1 MKRRHWGSIAA
12 ALAGLVILGATM
24 SGCSGGDQ
32 VVRLHVIANS
42 DSPADQAV
50 KLQVRDAILA
60 RIAQQPQAEDVQ
72 GAYAQLG
79 DELPELVAAAQDTL
93 DAAGMG
99 YAASAQIGRFDFP
112 ARDYG
117 GQYYPAGE
125 YPAVRVVLGEGA
137 GRNWWCVM
145 YPPLCLM
152 DMPEA
157 VDSEQPVELTWGL
170 PQFLAEHFGLL
181 PASRFAPGGEVLPA
195 LDGAVRLP

>member
-1 MKRRHWGSIAA
+1 MKRTRWVRVWAVLTGLLMAGA
-12 ALAGLVILGATM
+12 ALAG
-24 SGCSGGDQ
+24 CEKGDQ

-50 KLQVRDAILA
+50 KLRVRDAILE
-60 RIAQQPQAEDVQ
+60 RIAQQPQAEDAR
-72 GAYAQLG
+72 GAYVQLSAQ
-79 DELPELVAAAQDTL
+79 LPELAAAAQDTL

-152 DMPEA
+152 DLPET
-157 VDSEQPVELTWGL
+157 VDDSQPIELTWGL
-170 PQFLAEHFGLL
+170 PQFLAQHFGLL
-181 PASRFAPGGEVLPA
+181 PTSRFAPGGEVLPA
-195 LDGAVRLP
+195 PAAGTGAP